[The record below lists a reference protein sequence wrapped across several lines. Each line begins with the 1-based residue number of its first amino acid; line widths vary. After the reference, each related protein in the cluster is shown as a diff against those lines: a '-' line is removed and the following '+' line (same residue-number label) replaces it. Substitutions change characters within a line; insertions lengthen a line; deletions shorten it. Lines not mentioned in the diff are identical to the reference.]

1 MKCERE
7 IEMNKIL
14 LDSTISYDKE
24 GIYKQE
30 LEKDTVININNS
42 NIKLYLLTK
51 ESIKIIINI
60 NSEVEIYNFTT
71 TNLDL
76 TLNLLKNAKV
86 KFYQMTITDKRIK
99 NIITATHQYQE
110 TISNLIC
117 NGISYGN
124 GNLSFIVNGIIKK
137 GNINSIC
144 NQTSRII
151 NIDGGKSLIEPN
163 LFIDEY
169 DSLANHSAYTG
180 PFDEKTLFYL
190 ESKGIKEEEAF
201 KLLLK
206 GLFKKETLPKDYEE
220 IIDQILIKALRR

>member
-99 NIITATHQYQE
+99 NIM
-110 TISNLIC
+110 
-117 NGISYGN
+117 
-124 GNLSFIVNGIIKK
+124 
-137 GNINSIC
+137 
-144 NQTSRII
+144 
-151 NIDGGKSLIEPN
+151 
-163 LFIDEY
+163 
-169 DSLANHSAYTG
+169 
-180 PFDEKTLFYL
+180 
-190 ESKGIKEEEAF
+190 
-201 KLLLK
+201 
-206 GLFKKETLPKDYEE
+206 
-220 IIDQILIKALRR
+220 